1 MNLKYGLHVSL
12 WISAIVLSFSAQAE
26 SKNEE
31 YLIKLASTENKNT
44 SFFSDLKSLGI
55 KQEKISEEWLLISGS
70 PQKVKSLLNSKSS
83 AIIEYS
89 QPNYKVS
96 LIENYQIEDRLRRTA
111 LELFLSRNPDAS
123 FTKAARQDNPDIP
136 AAGPVSN
143 DGNDPLFSHQWGM
156 LDIGMSNAW
165 GISRG
170 SNKIVVAVIDT
181 GVDYTHEDLLPNM
194 WRNPGESGKDSQG
207 RDKATNGVDDDG
219 NGYIDDV
226 VGWDFAKNDNKPYDL
241 SSSGFGTLLGGGNPG
256 HGTHCAGNV
265 AARGQNNVGISGVA
279 PNAQIMALRFLSEKG
294 QGRTSD
300 AIKAIKY
307 AVDNG
312 ARVLSNSWGSEGENS
327 REGEENKA
335 LQDMITYA
343 QSKGVLFIAAAGNGH
358 SGKGYDNDTDARP
371 GYPASYTQE
380 NIISVAAIDE
390 NDQLGTFSNWG
401 ARSVDIGA
409 PGVKVYSTMV
419 GNKYSDTVVNLFGL
433 KVAWDGTS
441 MATPHVAGAAA
452 LYWAA
457 HPEKSWQEVKQALL
471 GSVKKINSLAN
482 KTTSGGKLDVQA
494 LMRY

>member
-1 MNLKYGLHVSL
+1 MKLNGIRVSL
-12 WISAIVLSFSAQAE
+12 GISAIVLSFSAQAE
-26 SKNEE
+26 IKNEE
-31 YLIKLASTENKNT
+31 YLIKLAPTENKSL
-44 SFFSDLKSLGI
+44 SFLSDAKSLGL
-55 KQEKISEEWLLISGS
+55 KQERISEDWLLVSGS
-70 PQKVKSLLNSKSS
+70 PQKIKSLLSAKSS
-83 AIIEYS
+83 GAIEYS

-96 LIENYQIEDRLRRTA
+96 LIENYKIEDPLRRTA
-111 LELFLSRNPDAS
+111 LEMFLSRNPDAD
-123 FTKAARQDNPDIP
+123 FTKAARRDNPEIP
-136 AAGPVSN
+136 AAPTVANGS
-143 DGNDPLFSHQWGM
+143 DPLFARQWGM

-181 GVDYTHEDLLPNM
+181 GVDYTHEDLVANM
-194 WRNPGESGKDSQG
+194 WRNPGEAGTDSQG
-207 RDKATNGVDDDG
+207 RDKSTNGVDDDG

-226 VGWDFAKNDNKPYDL
+226 VGWDFVTNDNKPYDL
-241 SSSGFGTLLGGGNPG
+241 ASSGFGTLLGGGNPG

-294 QGRTSD
+294 QGKTSD

-312 ARVLSNSWGSEGENS
+312 ARVLSNSWGSEGEDS
-327 REGEENKA
+327 SEGAENKA

-358 SGKGYDNDTDARP
+358 SGKGYDNDTDSRP

-390 NDQLGTFSNWG
+390 NDQLGSFSNWG
-401 ARSVDIGA
+401 ATSVDIGA
-409 PGVKVYSTMV
+409 PGVKIYSTMV

-452 LYWAA
+452 LYWAD
-457 HPEKSWQEVKQALL
+457 HPNKSWQDVKTAIL
-471 GSVKKINSLAN
+471 SSAKKIDSLTN